1 MAAFPDVTLSTPY
14 IAETEYKSANVVV
27 LQIEDNTAGKSL
39 RAFTQ
44 LGDNPSFKNW
54 VQVQSGDDYSV
65 NWTNADVTAAIQA
78 FYVNVPPLVG

>member
-1 MAAFPDVTLSTPY
+1 MAAFPDVILSQPY
-14 IAETEYKSANVVV
+14 IAQTEYSSADVVV

-78 FYVNVPPLVG
+78 FYVNTPAE

>member
-1 MAAFPDVTLSTPY
+1 MSAFPDVTLDAPY
-14 IAETEYKSANVVV
+14 IAQTEYSSANVVV
-27 LQIEDNTAGKSL
+27 LQIEDNTAGRSL

-54 VQVQSGDDYSV
+54 VPVQSGDDYSV

-78 FYVNVPPLVG
+78 FYVNAPAE

>member
-14 IAETEYKSANVVV
+14 IAQTEYSADLVDV

-39 RAFTQ
+39 RAFCQ
-44 LGDNPSFKNW
+44 LGANPSFKYW
-54 VQVQSGDDYSV
+54 VPVQSGDDYSV

-78 FYVNVPPLVG
+78 FFVNVPPIVA

>member
-1 MAAFPDVTLSTPY
+1 MAAFPDVTLDAPY
-14 IAETEYKSANVVV
+14 IAQTEYKSDNVVV

-54 VQVQSGDDYSV
+54 VLVQSGDDYSV

-78 FYVNVPPLVG
+78 FYVNAPAA